1 MQRIVAIFLQLALFA
16 SLYFV
21 PAIHNLYGDSWLLFA
36 AWYVGVTL
44 ALTYALYI
52 VYGSVMNIQR
62 VRNNGLLTT
71 FGKVLGYPT
80 LIIGLVLDLLVNLLL
95 MTPLM
100 FELPEE
106 FTVTS
111 RLKRHHAESAGWR
124 LAVVKFFEPV
134 LDPLDPR
141 GDHV

>member
-1 MQRIVAIFLQLALFA
+1 MNILQFFAL
-16 SLYFV
+16 Y
-21 PAIHNLYGDSWLLFA
+21 IGT
-36 AWYVGVTL
+36 TL
-44 ALTYALYI
+44 ALTYCLYI
-52 VYGSVMNIQR
+52 VYGSVMNIKR
-62 VRNNGLLTT
+62 VRDMGKLTT

-95 MTPLM
+95 MTPVM
-100 FELPEE
+100 FELPRE

-111 RLKRHHAESAGWR
+111 RLKRHHATSTGWR

-134 LDPLDPR
+134 LDPLDPS